1 MTVSRDGV
9 RSPASLKMDEAI
21 ELAIEERSPFPER
34 SSFIDAD
41 TPHTGDAI
49 RRAAEEDYSAVVV
62 YPDGSTRVLSPQEIL
77 GGAADAA

>member
-9 RSPASLKMDEAI
+9 QSPASLKMDEAI

-41 TPHTGDAI
+41 TPHTDDAI

-62 YPDGSTRVLSPQEIL
+62 YPDGSTRVFSPREVL
-77 GGAADAA
+77 EGAVDAA

>member
-34 SSFIDAD
+34 SSFIDAE
-41 TPHTGDAI
+41 TPYTEDAI
-49 RRAAEEDYSAVVV
+49 KRAATEDYSAVVV
-62 YPDGSTRVLSPQEIL
+62 YPDGSTRVFSPEEIL
-77 GGAADAA
+77 GGADRAV